1 MQVED
6 FDFEEY
12 EKALKTKPDYIL
24 DQCYDMIM
32 QISEDSIIS
41 LYTCFDNFLFQ
52 DTSVRLNF
60 PEH

>member
-24 DQCYDMIM
+24 DQCYDMIRNHRDRYL
-32 QISEDSIIS
+32 IY
-41 LYTCFDNFLFQ
+41 L
-52 DTSVRLNF
+52 
-60 PEH
+60 